1 MKLMS
6 LVAAALLI
14 ACTLSACN
22 ENQPPKAETPPPA
35 RGNALYQALKEG
47 NTTYSSNVAN
57 QQPTQRPL
65 LPGATATPVPG
76 SSRAAAAEPAVQIPQ
91 GARWTLYCAALAG
104 PDRFARMT
112 QMKAYLLAKSPFKDW
127 YVVHNEQ
134 NSTLFYGFYNS
145 IEKSDRAGAKAHD
158 DQKRISEWK
167 DETGERPFAACFFT
181 AVTPPTPDAPAE
193 WNLASASPRAYW
205 SVQIAAFKDNPQRKE
220 AAVSMVKQLREKG
233 VEAYYYHGSAISSV
247 CIGTWPADA
256 IKEQDIDGSHAVAD
270 QDDAMLITDTPL
282 PARYQNARLK
292 TSDGQRLI
300 PYAQRTD
307 IIDKSLIA
315 TLHDYPYHYV
325 NYEATSKKVKN
336 ADGAMVDR
344 ISPSFLIK
352 VPHEA
357 PSLLNGGGGVGG
369 FLNPDNAAPPGALQP
384 VNPTRTPAGAGRLR
398 GIGQ

>member
-1 MKLMS
+1 MKLTS
-6 LVAAALLI
+6 FIAAVLI

-22 ENQPPKAETPPPA
+22 ENQPPKAQTPPA
-35 RGNALYQALKEG
+35 RTNALYQALREG

-57 QQPTQRPL
+57 QQPAQRPL
-65 LPGATATPVPG
+65 LPGASAVAVGGRGGT
-76 SSRAAAAEPAVQIPQ
+76 AAAAEPAVQIPQ

-104 PDRFARMT
+104 PDRFSRMT

-145 IEKSDRAGAKAHD
+145 IEKSDRAAAKAHD

-167 DETGERPFAACFFT
+167 DETGERPFATCFFT

-193 WNLASASPRAYW
+193 WNLASAPPRAYW

-220 AAVSMVKQLREKG
+220 AAVSMVKQLRDKG

-270 QDDAMLITDTPL
+270 QDDAMLIVDHPL
-282 PARYQNARLK
+282 PARYQNAHLK

-307 IIDKSLIA
+307 IVDKSLIA

-336 ADGAMVDR
+336 ADGKMVDR

-357 PSLLNGGGGVGG
+357 PSLLNGGGVGG
-369 FLNPDNAAPPGALQP
+369 FLNADNAAPPAPVAP
-384 VNPTRTPAGAGRLR
+384 VNSNRTPAGAGRLR